1 MSAGFSQKEPILLCF
16 DPVGS
21 QVKGRKLF
29 PPPDRTLLS
38 AADNRRF
45 DLPAYFSSLWSH
57 RESEAQKA
65 FLPRSDF
72 RLHKQCQT
80 AALAP
85 VFAQMFHRD
94 ISLGAEIVSLSTILC
109 LFTLPIII
117 MLSEMI
123 W

>member
-1 MSAGFSQKEPILLCF
+1 MLVLGAYLAKSPLTHMFKNI
-16 DPVGS
+16 
-21 QVKGRKLF
+21 
-29 PPPDRTLLS
+29 
-38 AADNRRF
+38 AAYRISVYR
-45 DLPAYFSSLWSH
+45 LVLIP
-57 RESEAQKA
+57 A
-65 FLPRSDF
+65 FLLAALSLVPDVFATIRTVILVSA
-72 RLHKQCQT
+72 CAPS